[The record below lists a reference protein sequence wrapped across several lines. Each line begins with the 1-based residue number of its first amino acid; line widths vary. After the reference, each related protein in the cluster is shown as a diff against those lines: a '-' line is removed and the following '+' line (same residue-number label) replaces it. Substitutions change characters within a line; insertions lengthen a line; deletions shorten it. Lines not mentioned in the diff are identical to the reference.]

1 MPYPSLPYPSFDA
14 PERPRPLFVTDDPD
28 LLDDLLRLAAA
39 AGVEPEVVDAVT
51 AARRSWM
58 GAPLVLLDARLAGT
72 AAVAGLSRRPGL
84 VLLAVSADDADVW
97 RRAVAVGAE
106 HVVVL
111 PEAEQW
117 LVGRLSDA
125 AEPAEGS
132 HSAAEVVC
140 VIGGR
145 GGAGAST
152 LAAALSFAGLR
163 RELPTVLLDADPL
176 GGGIDLLLGG
186 EDQPG
191 LRWPDLAGASGR
203 VAAST
208 LRGSLPSVDT
218 LTVLSWDRG
227 DTLQVPVTAMRS
239 VLGAAR
245 RGGGVVVVDLPRRAD
260 AAAEVALADAC
271 MTYLVV
277 PAEVRAAA
285 AAARVAASIR
295 LMTREVQVVV
305 RGPAPGDLEPE
316 VVAASLGLPLAGH
329 CRAEPGL
336 AAALERGEPPGRR
349 RGPLSRLADRL
360 LDQVAGS
367 TGVDI
372 SRSPRLDF
380 ASMDE

>member
-1 MPYPSLPYPSFDA
+1 MPYPSIDA
-14 PERPRPLFVTDDPD
+14 PEQSRPLFVTDDPD
-28 LLDDLLRLAAA
+28 VLDDLLRLAAA
-39 AGVEPEVVDAVT
+39 AGVEPEVVDAVV
-51 AARRSWM
+51 AARRSWLA
-58 GAPLVLLDARLAGT
+58 APLVLLDARLAGT
-72 AAVAGLSRRPGL
+72 AAVAGLSKRPGL
-84 VLLAVSADDADVW
+84 VLVAVSADDADVW
-97 RRAVAVGAE
+97 RRAVEIGAE

-111 PEAEQW
+111 PDAEQW

-125 AEPAEGS
+125 AEPTDGS
-132 HSAAEVVC
+132 HSDAEVVC

-163 RELPTVLLDADPL
+163 RGLPTVLLDADPL

-245 RGGGVVVVDLPRRAD
+245 RGGGLVVVDLPRRVD
-260 AAAEVALADAC
+260 AAAEVALAHARI
-271 MTYLVV
+271 TYLVV

-295 LMTREVQVVV
+295 STTREVHVVV

-316 VVAASLGLPLAGH
+316 VVAASLGLPLAGY
-329 CRAEPGL
+329 CRAEAGL

-349 RGPLSRLADRL
+349 RGPLSRMADLL
-360 LDQVAGS
+360 LDDVTGFA
-367 TGVDI
+367 GVDAART
-372 SRSPRLDF
+372 SGLAFDLPD
-380 ASMDE
+380 D